1 MRVLEKLEP
10 RSVFCF
16 FEDLCRIPHGS
27 GNTKAISDYC
37 VRFAQERGLRCV
49 QDTVNNIIIWK
60 DGTPGYENAPTVILQ
75 GHLDMVAEKTPDSPI
90 DFTKDPLDLQID
102 GDYVYA
108 KGTTLGGDDG
118 IAVAMA
124 LAVLD
129 SKELPHPPI
138 EAVFTID
145 EEVGMDG
152 AVALDCSDLK
162 GRELLNLDSEE
173 EGVFTVSCAGG
184 VRLDCTLELKQ
195 ESAADMTG
203 YRVTISGLKGGHSG
217 MNINQGRGNANC
229 LMARTLYSAMER
241 CPSLRVSDL
250 TGGQFDNVIC
260 LRNDALVALSAADA
274 PAFEAFIKEFD
285 ATLKNEYAVT
295 DGGISLVCEKA
306 DVPVAFSAADT
317 SRLLH
322 VLLALPQGVQEMSA
336 DFPGLVQTSLNLG
349 VMRTGEHGVKCS
361 FSVRSCIASQKDML
375 IQRVKAIVEFGGGT
389 VGERSNYPGWQYD
402 RDSALRKEV
411 EAVYRDLTGHDGKIE
426 ATHGGLE
433 CGLFIEKI
441 PGLDALSM
449 GPELHDVH
457 SVNERLNVA
466 STARVYELVCEVLKR
481 SK

>member
-49 QDTVNNIIIWK
+49 QDAVNNIIIWK

-152 AVALDCSDLK
+152 AAFLDPAPLQ
-162 GRELLNLDSEE
+162 GRRLLNIDSED
-173 EGVFTVSCAGG
+173 EGILTVSCAGAAPG
-184 VRLDCTLELKQ
+184 LGRRRSEGQRHPSLHNGAVR
-195 ESAADMTG
+195 
-203 YRVTISGLKGGHSG
+203 RP
-217 MNINQGRGNANC
+217 RGNGC
-229 LMARTLYSAMER
+229 RGGGR
-241 CPSLRVSDL
+241 C
-250 TGGQFDNVIC
+250 
-260 LRNDALVALSAADA
+260 
-274 PAFEAFIKEFD
+274 
-285 ATLKNEYAVT
+285 
-295 DGGISLVCEKA
+295 
-306 DVPVAFSAADT
+306 
-317 SRLLH
+317 
-322 VLLALPQGVQEMSA
+322 
-336 DFPGLVQTSLNLG
+336 
-349 VMRTGEHGVKCS
+349 
-361 FSVRSCIASQKDML
+361 VRSRAEKRIL
-375 IQRVKAIVEFGGGT
+375 RL
-389 VGERSNYPGWQYD
+389 RSGCAPLRG
-402 RDSALRKEV
+402 ALRQ
-411 EAVYRDLTGHDGKIE
+411 
-426 ATHGGLE
+426 
-433 CGLFIEKI
+433 C
-441 PGLDALSM
+441 
-449 GPELHDVH
+449 
-457 SVNERLNVA
+457 
-466 STARVYELVCEVLKR
+466 
-481 SK
+481 